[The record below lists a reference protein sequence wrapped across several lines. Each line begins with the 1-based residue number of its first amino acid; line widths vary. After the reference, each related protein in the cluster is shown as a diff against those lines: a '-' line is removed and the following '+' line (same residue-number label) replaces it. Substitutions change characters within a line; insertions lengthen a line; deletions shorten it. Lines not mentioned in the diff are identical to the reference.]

1 MYLSKKIGND
11 SIRKDSA
18 FWQGDD
24 GINAGQSWLQG
35 CLEAEKTKRNRK

>member
-1 MYLSKKIGND
+1 MYLSKKIGNE

-24 GINAGQSWLQG
+24 GINAGQSWQVTTGLFG
-35 CLEAEKTKRNRK
+35 S